1 MSSSQTD
8 KLRERLKELPDSPG
22 VYLMKDEKD
31 KVIYVGKAKVLKNRV
46 RSYFQKSDN
55 LDNKTAAL
63 VSTINTID
71 YIATE
76 NEVEAL
82 MLENNLI
89 KEYRPKYN
97 VRLKDDKKY
106 PFLKLTV
113 NERFPRLFLT
123 RVVKNDGGEYFG
135 PYGNAGS
142 VRRTLELIRNIF
154 PLRKCSSMHLG
165 KDRER
170 ECLNFQIGRCSGP
183 CTGKID
189 EQSYASLVRQVK
201 LFLKGKTGR
210 LRRIMEKR
218 MDYLSG
224 QMRYEEASL
233 VRDQIAAI
241 SRISERQHAVDP
253 VGGDED
259 VISIVS
265 EGVSACGVV
274 MRIRDGRILGSDSFM
289 IPDTVG
295 KDSGRVMCSFL
306 QLYYHTSMDIPGLI
320 QTQVMPEDIEVL
332 VEWLSKKRGKK
343 TRIAVPSRGG
353 RKKLVDLAEKN
364 AMMKLVAYSGRS
376 SSSISLLSSLKKT
389 LGLNSTPFRIEAFD
403 ISNIQ
408 GTDAVGSMI
417 VFENGKTVRSGYR
430 HFRIRTV
437 DGMDDFAMMAEVL
450 SRRARTLKSGKHRS
464 PDLIVIDGGRGQV
477 NAAVKALSEN
487 DISGIPVVGLAKR
500 NEEIH
505 MAGYEGV
512 IRLSRRN
519 EVLRLLQRM
528 RDEAHRFAVEYH
540 RKIRRKKISTSEL
553 DGIKGI
559 GEKRKIKLLMAFG
572 SLKGIRKAGIE
583 DIASIP
589 GIGKQIAGKVY
600 DCLHEG

>member
-1 MSSSQTD
+1 
-8 KLRERLKELPDSPG
+8 
-22 VYLMKDEKD
+22 MKDQKER
-31 KVIYVGKAKVLKNRV
+31 VIYVGKAKVLKNRV
-46 RSYFQKSDN
+46 RSYFQSAEN
-55 LDNKTAAL
+55 LDSKTVAL
-63 VSTINTID
+63 VSRIVSID

-113 NERFPRLFLT
+113 KERFPRLFLT
-123 RVVKNDGGEYFG
+123 RIVKNDGSEYFG

-154 PLRKCSSMHLG
+154 PLRTCPSTKLG
-165 KDRER
+165 SDRER

-189 EQSYASLVRQVK
+189 EQSYASLVRQVR

-210 LRRIMEKR
+210 LRRILEKR
-218 MDYLSG
+218 MDYLSN
-224 QMRYEEASL
+224 QMRYEEASV

-259 VISIVS
+259 VVSIVY
-265 EGVSACGVV
+265 EGISACGVV

-289 IPDTVG
+289 IPDTVE
-295 KDSGRVMCSFL
+295 KDSSRVMSSFL

-320 QTQVMPEDIEVL
+320 QAQVMPEDADVL
-332 VEWLSKKRGKK
+332 AEWLSAKRGKS

-364 AMMKLVAYSGRS
+364 AMMKLVADSGRS
-376 SSSISLLSSLKKT
+376 SSSISVLAGLKKV

-408 GTDAVGSMI
+408 GTDAVGSMV
-417 VFENGKTVRSGYR
+417 VFENGRARRNGYR

-437 DGMDDFAMMAEVL
+437 EGMDDFAMMAEVL
-450 SRRARTLKSGKHRS
+450 SRRAGALKSGKQRS

-477 NAAVKALSEN
+477 NAAVKALSVN

-505 MAGYEGV
+505 MAGYAGV

-519 EVLRLLQRM
+519 EALRFLQRM

-540 RKIRRKKISTSEL
+540 RKLRRRKISTSEL
-553 DGIKGI
+553 DGIDGI
-559 GEKRKIKLLMAFG
+559 GEKRKIKLLMEFG
-572 SLKGIRKAGIE
+572 SLEGIRKAGIDE
-583 DIASIP
+583 IASIP
-589 GIGKQIAGKVY
+589 GIGTRIAGKVY
-600 DCLHEG
+600 GGLHEE